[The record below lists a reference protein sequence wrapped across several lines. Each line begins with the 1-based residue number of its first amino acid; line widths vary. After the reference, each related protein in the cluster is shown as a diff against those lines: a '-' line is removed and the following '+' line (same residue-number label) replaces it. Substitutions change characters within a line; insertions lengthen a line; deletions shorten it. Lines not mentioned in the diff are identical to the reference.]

1 MAVSISALIPRVR
14 DQLGDKI
21 QFATRGTAADT
32 TGVIAVT
39 DGTDWEEGAVG
50 EFQDDGEQFKVISV
64 SANNLTCF
72 RGWNG
77 TTAAA
82 HAAVGGINPTILR
95 DPYYSYRQ
103 ITQALT
109 GRVHRL
115 WPYAWKVGSTSV
127 TPSTTTRWNDLA
139 ATDMA
144 LINATQRYGGSNEYE
159 GWYGVEPGGYESV
172 DSPVLPIVFRR
183 RMDAIV
189 ASGTGVRFPGGFHHA
204 TNTVTVRTARRITG
218 TSDIEDS
225 ELLPVGETLMLGA
238 LATLLR
244 GSQIQRVGDGVNR
257 DQAVT
262 IGSTSRLQTF
272 GVLESDFR
280 DQLQLLK
287 FMHEQVYPL
296 APVWE

>member
-1 MAVSISALIPRVR
+1 MAVSIAALIPRVR
-14 DQLGDKI
+14 DQLNDRPM
-21 QFATRGTAADT
+21 FATQGSAADT

-39 DGTDWEEGAVG
+39 DGTDWDEGAVG
-50 EFQDDGEQFKVISV
+50 EFQANGEQFKVISV
-64 SANNLTCF
+64 SSNNLTCF

-77 TTAAA
+77 TTAAIQ
-82 HAAVGGINPTILR
+82 AASSTIFR
-95 DPYYSYRQ
+95 DPRYSYRQ
-103 ITQALT
+103 VEQALT

-115 WPYAWKVGSTSV
+115 WPYAWKVGSASV
-127 TPSTTTRWNDLA
+127 TPSQTTRWNDLA

-144 LINATQRYGGSNEYE
+144 LINATQRYGASSEFE
-159 GWYGVEPGGYESV
+159 GWYGVEPGGYEAV
-172 DSPVLPIVFRR
+172 DKPVLPIVFRR
-183 RMDAIV
+183 RMDAV
-189 ASGTGVRFPGGFHHA
+189 VTSGTGVRFPGGFHHA
-204 TNTVTVRTARRITG
+204 TNTITVRTARRITG

-225 ELLPVGETLMLGA
+225 EILPVGETLVLGA

-244 GSQIQRVGDGVNR
+244 GGQIERVGAGVNR
-257 DQAVT
+257 DQAAT

-296 APVWE
+296 APIWE